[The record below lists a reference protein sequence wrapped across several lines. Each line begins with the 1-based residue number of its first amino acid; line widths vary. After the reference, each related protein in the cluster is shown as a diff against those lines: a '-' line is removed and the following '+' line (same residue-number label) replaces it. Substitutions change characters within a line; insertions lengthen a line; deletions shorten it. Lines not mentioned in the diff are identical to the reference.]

1 MPFLIIGLILGGAIG
16 APVGIMAFFKLIAE
30 ADKQGAKR
38 ATWENERR
46 QGKL

>member
-1 MPFLIIGLILGGAIG
+1 MPFLLIGLILGIPLGA
-16 APVGIMAFFKLIAE
+16 VGGVLGYFKLLAE

-46 QGKL
+46 QL